1 MVAMSEKA
9 QKFNEL
15 LKQRLNRQHVLSLQA
30 CAHCGMCNESCHYFL
45 ATDDPKMTP
54 AAKADAIRSV
64 YKGHY
69 DWLGKILP
77 FWVGARKVK
86 TDEDLLELQDVFF
99 GSCSGCRRCTTNC
112 PFGVDMAGVVA
123 LTRSCLVDVGV
134 APEGILTVMKDQ
146 WETGNQ
152 MAVSKED
159 YLETLEWLEEEV
171 QMDLDDTSFKV
182 PIDKEDA
189 DFVFVINPREIKY
202 APMSLQA
209 AFKIFH
215 VAGMNFTMPSEGW
228 DNTNFGLFSGKA
240 DLGGHMG
247 NLAYNQAKKL
257 GVNRMVI
264 SECGHGFRSTKWEAP
279 NWGKANPLPFE
290 MISMLELM
298 VDLINTGKIILD
310 PRKNPHPV
318 TYHDP
323 CNLSRSSGI
332 TEEPRFCLKRSC
344 MDFREM
350 TPNRSESFCC
360 TGGGGAMS
368 MAEYAKR
375 RLSVSSIKAQ
385 QIIDTGAAIVA
396 TACHNCV
403 DGLSDVIKHHDLKY
417 DFGNGKPRWLPV
429 PNVCELV
436 ADAIV
441 IPKELPKR
449 KPRERKPAEPIT
461 VLVVDDQP
469 DIVTYLEAL
478 LKDNGYDVVTAFD
491 GMEGIQKA
499 KEKKPDLITLDVTMP
514 GKSGISVFHELRNT
528 PELKDIPVFIVTGV
542 IDFRQ
547 LMYQRTVEAQEGF
560 MQKPI
565 NEDVFLM
572 TVQRLTDHSRREEET
587 VDQPS

>member
-1 MVAMSEKA
+1 
-9 QKFNEL
+9 
-15 LKQRLNRQHVLSLQA
+15 
-30 CAHCGMCNESCHYFL
+30 
-45 ATDDPKMTP
+45 
-54 AAKADAIRSV
+54 
-64 YKGHY
+64 
-69 DWLGKILP
+69 
-77 FWVGARKVK
+77 
-86 TDEDLLELQDVFF
+86 
-99 GSCSGCRRCTTNC
+99 
-112 PFGVDMAGVVA
+112 
-123 LTRSCLVDVGV
+123 
-134 APEGILTVMKDQ
+134 
-146 WETGNQ
+146 
-152 MAVSKED
+152 
-159 YLETLEWLEEEV
+159 
-171 QMDLDDTSFKV
+171 
-182 PIDKEDA
+182 
-189 DFVFVINPREIKY
+189 VFVINPREIKY

-215 VAGMNFTMPSEGW
+215 VAGLDWTMPSEGW

-247 NLAYNQAKKL
+247 NLAYNHAKKL

-332 TEEPRFCLKRSC
+332 TEEPRYCLKRAC

-385 QIIDTGAAIVA
+385 QIKDTGAAIVS

-403 DGLSDVIKHHDLKY
+403 DGLSDVIKHHDLKF
-417 DFGNGKPRWLPV
+417 DFGNGKARWLPV

-441 IPKELPKR
+441 IPKELPAR
-449 KPRERKPAEPIT
+449 KPRERKPVAEPIT

-478 LKDNGYDVVTAFD
+478 LLDNGYKVVTAFD

-499 KEKKPDLITLDVTMP
+499 KETKPDLITLDVTMP

-528 PELKDIPVFIVTGV
+528 PELKNIPVFIVTGV

-547 LMYQRTVEAQEGF
+547 LMYQRTVEAPDGF

-572 TVQRLTDHSRREEET
+572 TVQRLTDHARREQET
-587 VDQPS
+587 VEQPS